1 MMIALLRNGF
11 LAILLLTGMAGCVG
25 ITPVTGPFE
34 VDGAYRVT
42 LGETWS
48 AYPRDSRTKLRNL
61 TMDGEALNSLTFAA
75 SLEDGHTLIK
85 TYDRHRL
92 LPVYRSD
99 MSQTEVVEFIRDSL
113 SVGGM
118 ADATITSLRPEP
130 FGSLDGVRFD
140 VKGATQ
146 RGLNM
151 SGTGKA
157 AIENGKLH
165 LIIYTAPT
173 EYYFGLHEYELNEI
187 LASIELM

>member
-1 MMIALLRNGF
+1 MIFFIRKSLLTV
-11 LAILLLTGMAGCVG
+11 LLLVAMSGCVG
-25 ITPVTGPFE
+25 LMPVKGPLD
-34 VDGAYRVT
+34 VDGAYRIT

-61 TMDGEALNSLTFAA
+61 TIDGEALNSLTFAA
-75 SLEDGHTLIK
+75 SLEDGHTLIR
-85 TYDRHRL
+85 TYDRQRL

-130 FGSLDGVRFD
+130 FGALEGVRFD

-157 AIENGKLH
+157 AIEDGKLH

-173 EYYFGLHEYELNEI
+173 EYYFGLHEYEVNEI
-187 LASIELM
+187 LASIELL

>member
-1 MMIALLRNGF
+1 MMRLTVKGLVAS
-11 LAILLLTGMAGCVG
+11 LLLAAMAGCVG
-25 ITPVTGPFE
+25 ITPVTGPLD
-34 VDGAYRVT
+34 VDGAYRIT

-61 TMDGEALNSLTFAA
+61 TIDGEALNSLTFAA

-85 TYDRHRL
+85 TYDRQRL

-113 SVGGM
+113 SAGGM

-130 FGSLDGVRFD
+130 FGTLNGVRFD
-140 VKGATQ
+140 VRGATQ

-157 AIENGKLH
+157 AIEDGKLH

-173 EYYFGLHEYELNEI
+173 EYYFGLYEYEVEEI
-187 LASIELM
+187 LASVELL

>member
-1 MMIALLRNGF
+1 MVAFVRNGC
-11 LAILLLTGMAGCVG
+11 LAGLLVTAMAGCVG
-25 ITPVTGPFE
+25 ITPVTGPLD
-34 VDGAYRVT
+34 VDGAYRIT

-48 AYPRDSRTKLRNL
+48 AYPRDTRTKLRNL
-61 TMDGEALNSLTFAA
+61 TIDGDALNSLTFAA

-85 TYDRHRL
+85 TYDRERL

-130 FGSLDGVRFD
+130 FGPLEGVRFD
-140 VKGATQ
+140 VTGATQ

-157 AIENGKLH
+157 AIEDGKLH

-173 EYYFGLHEYELNEI
+173 EYYFELHEYEVNEI
-187 LASIELM
+187 LGSIELL